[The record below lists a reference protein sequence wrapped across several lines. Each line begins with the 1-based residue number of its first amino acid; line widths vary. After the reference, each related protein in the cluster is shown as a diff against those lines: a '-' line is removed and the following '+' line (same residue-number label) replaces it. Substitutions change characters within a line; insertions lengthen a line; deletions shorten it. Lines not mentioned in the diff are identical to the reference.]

1 LVFIVY
7 LLSLV
12 AINYDN
18 EISICNIL
26 SKIIGFEALLI
37 MKKYLFVVYL
47 IFFVFALNAQN
58 DTSDSIDN
66 LIVGAS
72 KLQKEGDYLQALI
85 KLEKAMAI
93 AVSINNNVSIYLIN
107 IQFGN
112 LYMEWDDIQKAKQY
126 YLSALNIAQIINDKR
141 KIAGG
146 YNNVGTAISR
156 EKKWDSSL
164 VYYQNARKIYEELN
178 DSSAIAGTT
187 NNIGTIYT
195 YKKDFEKSIVYY
207 KKAYRIMAL
216 IGNEANAAVFALN
229 IANSYMSTNQID
241 SAMSYIRI
249 GNEMAKLQ
257 NSIML
262 DMRVANTFAQLYE
275 KTKDYDKAISFYKE
289 FYVLNDSLFSLE
301 KQNQIIALQQK
312 YEAEKQKTT
321 IELLTK
327 EKEINQIKLLKQS
340 ILIYSVVFVI
350 VLVLVILFLVI
361 RQNKLR
367 TKFLEIEKLQLNT
380 DKEKLLADK
389 KLQTSENQILLDRIH
404 HKERE
409 LVSSTMHV
417 LQKNELILK
426 LKTELD
432 SINVEMDNK
441 QLHDFSKEMKG
452 LTSQFGV
459 WDSFSFHFE
468 QVHPSFFTQLKSAY
482 PNLTQNDFKLSAYI
496 KIGLNNKEIAS
507 IMQIAPDS
515 VKSAKKRLK
524 KKMCLGADDRLQTY
538 LLTIP

>member
-1 LVFIVY
+1 MKKC
-7 LLSLV
+7 SLV
-12 AINYDN
+12 I
-18 EISICNIL
+18 
-26 SKIIGFEALLI
+26 
-37 MKKYLFVVYL
+37 YL
-47 IFFVFALNAQN
+47 ILFGLTCNAQGN
-58 DTSDSIDN
+58 SADSVSS
-66 LIVGAS
+66 LVVKAS
-72 KLQKEGDYLQALI
+72 KLQKDGNYIQALI
-85 KLEKAMAI
+85 TLEKALTI
-93 AVSINNNVSIYLIN
+93 ANLIKNNVSVFQIN

-126 YLSALNIAQIINDKR
+126 YLNALNIAQIINDKR

-146 YNNVGTAISR
+146 YNNLGTAISR
-156 EKKWDSSL
+156 EEKWDSSL

-195 YKKDFEKSIVYY
+195 YKKNFEKSIIYY

-216 IGNEANAAVFALN
+216 VGNEANAAVFALN
-229 IANSYMSTNQID
+229 IASSYMSINRID
-241 SAMSYIRI
+241 SAMIYLVI
-249 GNEMAKLQ
+249 GKEKAKSR

-275 KTKDYDKAISFYKE
+275 KTKDYENAISFYKE
-289 FYVLNDSLFSLE
+289 YYILNDSLFSLE

-312 YEAEKQKTT
+312 YEVEKQKTT

-327 EKEINQIKLLKQS
+327 EKEIDQIKLLKQS
-340 ILIYSVVFVI
+340 ILIYSIVFVI

-367 TKFLEIEKLQLNT
+367 TKFLEIEKLKLNT
-380 DKEKLLADK
+380 DKEKLIAEK

-417 LQKNELILK
+417 LQKNELIQK
-426 LKTELD
+426 LKSEVD
-432 SINVEMDNK
+432 SINEEMDNK
-441 QLHDFSKEMKG
+441 QLHNFSKEMKG

-468 QVHPSFFTQLKSAY
+468 QVHPSFFTQLKNTF

-496 KIGLNNKEIAS
+496 KIGLSNKEIAS

-524 KKMCLGADDRLQTY
+524 KKMNLSPEERLQARFMKH
-538 LLTIP
+538 